1 MLTIIE
7 NESNTWMIITVDDG
21 LRVYSRAGEGDW
33 SELPLG
39 DDQEQVDSEK
49 GFMLEELYGRESED
63 DEGEP
68 DDEEEPD
75 EEEPDLAEDEQPD
88 DEEDEDEEEEEPQEA
103 PKPRRR
109 RAAAPKD

>member
-21 LRVYSRAGEGDW
+21 LRVYSRAAEGDW

-39 DDQEQVDSEK
+39 EDQEQVDPEK
-49 GFMLEELYGRESED
+49 GYRLEELYGRESEG
-63 DEGEP
+63 DEEEP
-68 DDEEEPD
+68 DDEEESD
-75 EEEPDLAEDEQPD
+75 EGEMELAEDEQPD
-88 DEEDEDEEEEEPQEA
+88 DDEDEEPEEE

-109 RAAAPKD
+109 RAAAPKG

>member
-1 MLTIIE
+1 VLTIIE
-7 NESNTWMIITVDDG
+7 NSSNTWMIITVDDG

-39 DDQEQVDSEK
+39 DDQEQVDPEK

-63 DEGEP
+63 DGGEP

-88 DEEDEDEEEEEPQEA
+88 DDEDEDEEPQEE

-109 RAAAPKD
+109 RAAASKG

>member
-7 NESNTWMIITVDDG
+7 NESNIWMIVTVDDA
-21 LRVYSRAGEGDW
+21 LRVYARAEEGEW

-39 DDQEQVDSEK
+39 GDPEEVEPEK
-49 GFMLEELYGRESED
+49 SFMLEELYARESED
-63 DEGEP
+63 EEEGG

-75 EEEPDLAEDEQPD
+75 EGEPELS
-88 DEEDEDEEEEEPQEA
+88 EDEESDDGDEEEPQEE

-109 RAAAPKD
+109 RAAASKG